1 MVKKKV
7 AENNEKK
14 DKKEETID
22 IDSLKEELNK
32 YIDESIKR
40 NFNYELEKS
49 YKRTIR
55 DKNLK
60 ILIKNIVI
68 TVLLLIIVYLVYIL
82 NANNYFDKFFVEE
95 NAKNNTEVI
104 PKKDNNTPKVED
116 EKEEPKEPTLDDLKK
131 EYAHLL
137 DNIYINENSKYLK
150 DYYDGNL
157 TNELKEYLSTNLID
171 IDSLTVED
179 NYNVIES
186 DTLKQCFDKK
196 FIGEFTNKTFDYNDN
211 IFRYISKIDSYI
223 TDKIINKNDTN
234 IVKVITDIKID
245 NSNILIT
252 TTEGLVKDNKI
263 YNIISNDEVS
273 DYSPDLMIE
282 NTDKLNKLTYIFN
295 KDNKLE
301 KIEK

>member
-7 AENNEKK
+7 AENIEKK

-104 PKKDNNTPKVED
+104 PKKDNNTLKVED
-116 EKEEPKEPTLDDLKK
+116 EKEETKEPTLDDLKK